1 MLEDQLDSI
10 AEQFTKKVV
19 FRVSPEYE
27 KKLPAAIDSNF
38 EEVKRFIEDQTKKD
52 KMTVVTPETMDAAK
66 NRCALLNRQ
75 IKAIEDQRK
84 EVKKNWN
91 APYAVFEEKCKE
103 LVKIITEAKDNLWTQ
118 VTEAEAK
125 EKNEKE
131 VQYKAQYEEQLA
143 PELLQYFPYEKI
155 AKSSW
160 LNKSK
165 SKKDVTEEI
174 RTVAEG
180 IQCDLKFLFESCN
193 DEAEKLFV
201 LKNYAVRKSIS
212 LTMEDLKSYRKEIQA
227 MSKEKEKG
235 GKEHTQKETAPE
247 SPKNEPQREE
257 EREEDVRTIDFRI
270 YATDSQLFKLKNFL
284 VENKIKYGR
293 VPNKTEE

>member
-1 MLEDQLDSI
+1 MLEDQSDSI
-10 AEQFTKKVV
+10 AEQFTKKIA
-19 FRVSPEYE
+19 FRVSSEYE

-38 EEVKRFIEDQTKKD
+38 EEVKHFIEDQTKKD
-52 KMTVVTPETMDAAK
+52 KMTIVTPETMDAAK

-193 DEAEKLFV
+193 DEVEKLFV

-212 LTMEDLKSYRKEIQA
+212 LTMEDLKSYRKKIQT
-227 MSKEKEKG
+227 MIKEKEKG
-235 GKEHTQKETAPE
+235 AKEHTQKETATE

-257 EREEDVRTIDFRI
+257 EREEDARTIDFRI

>member
-1 MLEDQLDSI
+1 MLEDQSDSI
-10 AEQFTKKVV
+10 AEQFTKKIA
-19 FRVSPEYE
+19 FRVSSEYE

-38 EEVKRFIEDQTKKD
+38 EEVKHFIEDQTKKD
-52 KMTVVTPETMDAAK
+52 KMTIVTPETMDAAK

-131 VQYKAQYEEQLA
+131 VQYKAQYEEKLA

-193 DEAEKLFV
+193 DEVEKLFV

-235 GKEHTQKETAPE
+235 GKEHTQKETVPE

-257 EREEDVRTIDFRI
+257 EREEDARTIDFRI

>member
-1 MLEDQLDSI
+1 MLEDQSDSI
-10 AEQFTKKVV
+10 AEQFTKKIA
-19 FRVSPEYE
+19 FRVSSEYE

-66 NRCALLNRQ
+66 DRCALLNRQ

-91 APYAVFEEKCKE
+91 VPCAVFEEKCKE
-103 LVKIITEAKDNLWTQ
+103 LVKLITEAKDNLWAQ

-125 EKNEKE
+125 EKKEKE

-160 LNKSK
+160 LNASK
-165 SKKDVTEEI
+165 SKKAVTEEI

-180 IQCDLKFLFESCN
+180 IQSDLQFLFESCN
-193 DEAEKLFV
+193 DAVEKLFV

-235 GKEHTQKETAPE
+235 VKEQPPKETAPE
-247 SPKNEPQREE
+247 SPKNEYQREE

>member
-10 AEQFTKKVV
+10 SEQFTKKVA

>member
-52 KMTVVTPETMDAAK
+52 KMTIVTPETMDAAK

>member
-52 KMTVVTPETMDAAK
+52 KMTIVTPETMDAAK

-247 SPKNEPQREE
+247 SPKNEPQWEE

>member
-1 MLEDQLDSI
+1 MLEDQSDSI
-10 AEQFTKKVV
+10 AEQFTKKIA
-19 FRVSPEYE
+19 FRVSSEYE

-66 NRCALLNRQ
+66 DRCALLNRQ

-193 DEAEKLFV
+193 DEVEKLFV

-212 LTMEDLKSYRKEIQA
+212 FTMEDLKSYRKEIQT
-227 MSKEKEKG
+227 MIKEKEKG
-235 GKEHTQKETAPE
+235 AKEHTQKETATE

-257 EREEDVRTIDFRI
+257 DARTIDFRI

>member
-1 MLEDQLDSI
+1 MLEDQSDSI
-10 AEQFTKKVV
+10 AEQFTKKIA
-19 FRVSPEYE
+19 FRVSSEYE

-38 EEVKRFIEDQTKKD
+38 EEVKHFIEDQTKKD
-52 KMTVVTPETMDAAK
+52 KMTIVTPETMDAAK

-193 DEAEKLFV
+193 DEVEKLFV

-212 LTMEDLKSYRKEIQA
+212 LTMEDLKSYRKEIQT
-227 MSKEKEKG
+227 MIKEKEKG
-235 GKEHTQKETAPE
+235 AKEHTQKETATE

>member
-52 KMTVVTPETMDAAK
+52 KMTIVTPETMDAAK

-131 VQYKAQYEEQLA
+131 VQYKAQYEAQLA

>member
-10 AEQFTKKVV
+10 AEQFTKKVA

-38 EEVKRFIEDQTKKD
+38 EEVKHFIEDQTKKD
-52 KMTVVTPETMDAAK
+52 KMTIVTPETMDAAK

-125 EKNEKE
+125 EKKEKE

-155 AKSSW
+155 AKS
-160 LNKSK
+160 
-165 SKKDVTEEI
+165 
-174 RTVAEG
+174 
-180 IQCDLKFLFESCN
+180 
-193 DEAEKLFV
+193 
-201 LKNYAVRKSIS
+201 
-212 LTMEDLKSYRKEIQA
+212 
-227 MSKEKEKG
+227 
-235 GKEHTQKETAPE
+235 P
-247 SPKNEPQREE
+247 
-257 EREEDVRTIDFRI
+257 
-270 YATDSQLFKLKNFL
+270 
-284 VENKIKYGR
+284 
-293 VPNKTEE
+293 

>member
-1 MLEDQLDSI
+1 MLEDQSGSI
-10 AEQFTKKVV
+10 AEQFTKKIA
-19 FRVSPEYE
+19 FRVSSEYE

-38 EEVKRFIEDQTKKD
+38 EEVKHFIEDQTKKD
-52 KMTVVTPETMDAAK
+52 KMTIVTPETMDAAK

-103 LVKIITEAKDNLWTQ
+103 LVKIITEAKDNLWAQ

-125 EKNEKE
+125 EKKEKE

-160 LNKSK
+160 LNASK
-165 SKKDVTEEI
+165 SKKAVTEEI

-180 IQCDLKFLFESCN
+180 IQSDLQFLFESCN
-193 DEAEKLFV
+193 DAVEKLFV

-235 GKEHTQKETAPE
+235 VKEQPPKETAPE
-247 SPKNEPQREE
+247 SPKNESQMEE

>member
-1 MLEDQLDSI
+1 MLEDQSDSI